1 MSWKTR
7 SNSFFGTDLLVAF
20 QKLNFMDGTTCR

>member
-7 SNSFFGTDLLVAF
+7 SNNFLAAVLLVGF